1 MHWNPDGILVR
12 AVGAV
17 AVAGLD
23 ATADH
28 ALGQLVPQF
37 ANADLVDWIVLA
49 GDLFDVLPDGT
60 PAGQALNAAADG
72 AIYGLF
78 SRLARARFAL
88 SALNPFE
95 TPVVGTPV
103 TPAVPSGTAGAS
115 ATPAPSHAAASAAAT
130 PTTTPVPAAS
140 MSAVGDVALAGY

>member
-1 MHWNPDGILVR
+1 MHWTPDDILVR

-37 ANADLVDWIVLA
+37 GNADLVDWAVIA
-49 GDLFDVLPDGT
+49 ADLFDVLHDGT

-72 AIYGLF
+72 AMYGLF

-88 SALNPFE
+88 SALNPFD
-95 TPVVGTPV
+95 TAVVGTPV
-103 TPAVPSGTAGAS
+103 APAAPTAPT
-115 ATPAPSHAAASAAAT
+115 ATHAAASATSA
-130 PTTTPVPAAS
+130 PLTTPIPAAS